1 MFSFRA
7 GLGVAGS
14 SVFSSVGVALT
25 VLVVVPLLLCFLV
38 LPRLR
43 GSPEVAYLYSFLMKM
58 CYTYL

>member
-43 GSPEVAYLYSFLMKM
+43 GSPEVAYL
-58 CYTYL
+58 